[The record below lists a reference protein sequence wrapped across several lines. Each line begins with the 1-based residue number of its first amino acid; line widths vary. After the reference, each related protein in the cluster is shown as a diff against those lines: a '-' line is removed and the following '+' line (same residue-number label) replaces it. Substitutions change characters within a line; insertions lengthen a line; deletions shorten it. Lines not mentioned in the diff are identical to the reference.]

1 MKRARSSYNNLRRK
15 RNLNESTISKNES
28 INYYKEIGIDNSNHL
43 QKEAFSTM
51 NKNYGINPN
60 DYKSK
65 YSIQLKR
72 KNMYNELWNKSTKEN
87 KNLGLLDTIKVQSKY
102 QKNHYNNIIGDI
114 KGVVKKKRN
123 VSAGTFCNIPIKGKE
138 NENKIK
144 TYHKFNSSININSL
158 TKNNVRNLSSKI
170 NINSDLNTV
179 TKSNSINIISNSK
192 EKEKEKENNKNEHS
206 IIFQNKEIQNCFL
219 SPLGSEIHHHSVI
232 NNYTT
237 KINHEETE
245 KNDTDINKF
254 LENNSKNIKN
264 NIEKNSEILKLR
276 TEYLIKFSRI
286 NDLFKKLTLFT
297 DCFRVNLREIY
308 NSSIKSLIRIFDIC
322 NNYLLNDLKIGDKID
337 EKLISSMFLNLYNLC
352 LQNSKMQQLFSG
364 EFHYLK
370 NENLSL
376 KQKLNLQENELN
388 QRNKEINQINKLIT
402 KYDLNSKVKIGKKI
416 EFNISKI
423 KQKFTNQESSYVLT
437 IYKLEEEIKNLT
449 ELLKKTKP
457 ELSNQDKM
465 KEKVKLLNM
474 QYEEE
479 IGKLSRINIE
489 KDMNLKLLLQRNSSL
504 NDKISELEN
513 EITKLKNKEE
523 KDQEINIYCKAKVD
537 NLNKII
543 EKNNIIIDNLKR
555 ENEAYKKIKNKENIT
570 IRTSK
575 LIFMS
580 PK

>member
-28 INYYKEIGIDNSNHL
+28 INYYKEIGIDNSN
-43 QKEAFSTM
+43 QIKIEAFSTI

-65 YSIQLKR
+65 YSNQLKR
-72 KNMYNELWNKSTKEN
+72 KKMFDELWNKSTKEN
-87 KNLGLLDTIKVQSKY
+87 KNKNLDLLDTIRVQSKY
-102 QKNHYNNIIGDI
+102 QKNHYINIIGDI

-138 NENKIK
+138 SENKIK
-144 TYHKFNSSININSL
+144 SYNKFNSSININSL
-158 TKNNVRNLSSKI
+158 SKNNVRNISSKI

-179 TKSNSINIISNSK
+179 TKSNSNNLISNS
-192 EKEKEKENNKNEHS
+192 KEKENNKNEHS

-219 SPLGSEIHHHSVI
+219 SPLNSEIHHHSVI
-232 NNYTT
+232 NNYTN
-237 KINHEETE
+237 KISQEETE
-245 KNDTDINKF
+245 KNDTEINKF
-254 LENNSKNIKN
+254 LDNNSKNNKN
-264 NIEKNSEILKLR
+264 NVEKNSEILKLR

-286 NDLFKKLTLFT
+286 NDLFKKLTLFI
-297 DCFRVNLREIY
+297 DCFRVNVRELY
-308 NSSIKSLIRIFDIC
+308 NSNIKSLIRVFDLC
-322 NNYLLNDLKIGDKID
+322 NNFLLNDLKIGDKID
-337 EKLISSMFLNLYNLC
+337 EKFISSMFANLYNVC
-352 LQNSKMQQLFSG
+352 LQNSKIQQFFSV
-364 EFHYLK
+364 ELHYLK

-388 QRNKEINQINKLIT
+388 QRNKEINEINKLIT

-479 IGKLSRINIE
+479 MGRLSRINIE

-504 NDKISELEN
+504 MDKINELEN

-543 EKNNIIIDNLKR
+543 EKNNEIIDNLKK
-555 ENEAYKKIKNKENIT
+555 ENETYKKINNKENINVRST
-570 IRTSK
+570 K